1 MLSAIIIDD
10 EEDAREVLRG
20 LINLF
25 CPEIS
30 IILEANEGE
39 AALKE
44 VVENKVDIAFVD
56 IELRR
61 ESGLELAQQLFSF
74 CPNVIFVTAHDK
86 YAVEAFQM
94 QAIHYLLKPVVPQ
107 YLQEA
112 VKRVETDQQVQ
123 DQPHKL
129 LLPTRSGMIVLNQ
142 EEVIRIQGDGNYC
155 YFHCVNDQQHYLSRN
170 LAYYQKLVSEDL
182 FFRAHQSHLV
192 NLKYVRSVDADG
204 QSQILLANGDL
215 VPLSKSR
222 KQILIQILQNG

>member
-30 IILEANEGE
+30 IILEASEGE

-44 VVENKVDIAFVD
+44 VTENKIDIAFVD
-56 IELRR
+56 IELRK